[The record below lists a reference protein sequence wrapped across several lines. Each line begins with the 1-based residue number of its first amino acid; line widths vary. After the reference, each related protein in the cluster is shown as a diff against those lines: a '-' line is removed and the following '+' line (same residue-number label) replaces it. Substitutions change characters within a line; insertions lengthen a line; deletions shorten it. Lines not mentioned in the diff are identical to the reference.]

1 MWLHKYIY
9 TQVYEWPQ
17 TIARVHNCKAT
28 KTVLHSSS
36 NSNAYHQKRMEKED
50 RQGKSTKQVKQ
61 IPIKEKTHQKH
72 LNYQTSFPGFKL
84 IFKSKLQ
91 SVRI

>member
-1 MWLHKYIY
+1 MNDHKPWHACTAAKQQKLFYIPAI
-9 TQVYEWPQ
+9 TAMH
-17 TIARVHNCKAT
+17 IT
-28 KTVLHSSS
+28 KKGWRKKTD
-36 NSNAYHQKRMEKED
+36 K
-50 RQGKSTKQVKQ
+50 GKSTKQVKQ
-61 IPIKEKTHQKH
+61 IPIKENTHQKH